1 MPSSFYHPKNASLL
15 LALAAIA
22 ILASVFVMQYG
33 FGLAPCRMC
42 IWQRWPFAAL
52 AVIGLIGAFVWPR
65 VMLSIAVAVLLV
77 SIGLGGYHVGVEQ
90 GLIPLP
96 AGCSTVGEAG
106 SVEELKAMLKAAPP
120 KLQSGNGQLLRPIAG
135 HLERSRI
142 RDPGHLHPDHP
153 HHLPAPVPLH
163 GSPDLT
169 SRSVWQVQR
178 VAAGYGI
185 W

>member
-120 KLQSGNGQLLRPIAG
+120 SCNQVTANFFGLSLATWNVVASAILAIFTLII
-135 HLERSRI
+135 LT
-142 RDPGHLHPDHP
+142 
-153 HHLPAPVPLH
+153 
-163 GSPDLT
+163 T
-169 SRSVWQVQR
+169 SRRQSPSMAHQT
-178 VAAGYGI
+178 
-185 W
+185 